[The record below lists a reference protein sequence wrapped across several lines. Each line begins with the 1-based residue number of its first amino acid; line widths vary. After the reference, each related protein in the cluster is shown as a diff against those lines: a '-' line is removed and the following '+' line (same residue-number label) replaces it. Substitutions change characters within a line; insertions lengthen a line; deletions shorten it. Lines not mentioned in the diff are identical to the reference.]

1 MDLLT
6 HVQFDE
12 SLVAKLRIVDGVE
25 LSVVDAVD
33 VLDRGEPFVDQAVVR
48 AVDRCR
54 HAAARVVAA
63 AVVTAATT
71 PPQP

>member
-12 SLVAKLRIVDGVE
+12 SLVAKLRMVDGVE
-25 LSVVDAVD
+25 LGVVDAVD
-33 VLDRGEPFVDQAVVR
+33 ALDRAEPFVDQPVVR

-54 HAAARVVAA
+54 R
-63 AVVTAATT
+63 TAAGVVSAVG
-71 PPQP
+71 PQP

>member
-1 MDLLT
+1 MDLQT

-12 SLVAKLRIVDGVE
+12 SLVAKLRIDDGVE

-33 VLDRGEPFVDQAVVR
+33 VLDRAQPFVDQPVVR

-54 HAAARVVAA
+54 RSRSDRSRSDR
-63 AVVTAATT
+63 T
-71 PPQP
+71 